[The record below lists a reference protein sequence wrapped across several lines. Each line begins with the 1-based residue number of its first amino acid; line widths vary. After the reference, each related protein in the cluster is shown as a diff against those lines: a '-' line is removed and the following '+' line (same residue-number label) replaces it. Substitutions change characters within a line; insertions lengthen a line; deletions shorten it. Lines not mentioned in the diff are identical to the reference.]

1 MAPEQMALDEL
12 VISCCIDTPR
22 LGKRQLCQILL
33 KDHGNTPIGCTQ
45 TFRILILVRRC
56 LSLENRKEEY
66 AYLYFGYFGLFPLL
80 NAMIC
85 SSPAYSR
92 KKIFVLTL
100 YIILS
105 SVCSKE
111 LEMNA
116 GSMLHTTW
124 SALLQVSKTLK
135 EQKYAFVKY
144 ISDRLLHQHIYIF
157 VVQALIIWLSLF
169 ARTCEVI
176 QTSNWTTSSSRLL
189 EKGLPPSCL

>member
-1 MAPEQMALDEL
+1 MADASLDEQHLNKKSQGSQHKWKIGQMAPEQMALDEL

-92 KKIFVLTL
+92 KKN
-100 YIILS
+100 S
-105 SVCSKE
+105 SVCIEYFYS
-111 LEMNA
+111 L
-116 GSMLHTTW
+116 
-124 SALLQVSKTLK
+124 
-135 EQKYAFVKY
+135 Y
-144 ISDRLLHQHIYIF
+144 
-157 VVQALIIWLSLF
+157 VQ
-169 ARTCEVI
+169 
-176 QTSNWTTSSSRLL
+176 
-189 EKGLPPSCL
+189 